1 MFVFSFIIS
10 LFLLQAPA
18 SSIATNSPVEETVKS
33 KMKTEQSYDL
43 LASRYEDVL
52 SAYDRLE
59 KELTRNLTI
68 ISIIVALFGV
78 LVPLL
83 LVFYSSR
90 DIDKTIK
97 AHARRNEEFTKK
109 VETFAL
115 QTAHNLEEYK
125 KQNQI
130 RELMN
135 KAEDEEDL
143 NEAISCYSSVIELDS
158 NNKLALIRRAKLYKK
173 QKEYSEAIKDFK
185 RVIEIDPN
193 YFIAYSLLG
202 LTYFMA
208 ENYEEA
214 EKCYRNVLAI
224 NPSYPIVF
232 ARLANVYYAKKDYE
246 KGLEYIDKAISLEN
260 DNIIYHKRRL
270 KILKGQNIVGNVKLI
285 KEEEE
290 IIKKLDAEL

>member
-10 LFLLQAPA
+10 LFLLQAPV

-109 VETFAL
+109 VETFAM
-115 QTAHNLEEYK
+115 QTAHYLEEYK

-135 KAEDEEDL
+135 NFKGA
-143 NEAISCYSSVIELDS
+143 
-158 NNKLALIRRAKLYKK
+158 
-173 QKEYSEAIKDFK
+173 EYSWECK
-185 RVIEIDPN
+185 
-193 YFIAYSLLG
+193 
-202 LTYFMA
+202 
-208 ENYEEA
+208 
-214 EKCYRNVLAI
+214 
-224 NPSYPIVF
+224 
-232 ARLANVYYAKKDYE
+232 
-246 KGLEYIDKAISLEN
+246 IDKRGRG
-260 DNIIYHKRRL
+260 DYQKVGRR
-270 KILKGQNIVGNVKLI
+270 IVKLVRKTI
-285 KEEEE
+285 CEKLQPPTIRNLSSLWKEP
-290 IIKKLDAEL
+290 KLSLYL